1 MFAVAG
7 VTGNTGSVVAREL
20 LAAGEKVRVIVRDA
34 AKGQA
39 WKAKGADVAVAPLDD
54 AAAVARALEGV
65 KGAYLLSP
73 TSVASADPLG
83 ESRAQVEAMA
93 RAVAASAVP
102 HVVFLSSIAAHH
114 PERTGPIVSV
124 HHAEERLSAVA
135 RDVTF
140 IRPAYFLENWRS
152 VFAAVK
158 GDGVL
163 PSFLQPGRAFPM
175 VATEDI
181 GRVAAERLL
190 AGPAGR
196 RVIELAGPEDY
207 TPEAIARALGKVL
220 LGREAHVV
228 PLPLEQ
234 VVPVLTSFGVSAPM
248 AALYR
253 ELYESLHTGHV
264 DFERRDGAV
273 VRGKVGAEAAFAALA
288 G

>member
-1 MFAVAG
+1 MEGAG
-7 VTGNTGSVVAREL
+7 GP
-20 LAAGEKVRVIVRDA
+20 VRDA

-39 WKAKGADVAVAPLDD
+39 WKAKGADVAVAQLGDV
-54 AAAVARALEGV
+54 AAVARALEGV

-73 TSVASADPLG
+73 PSVASDDPLG
-83 ESRAQVEAMA
+83 ESRAQVDAMA
-93 RAVAASAVP
+93 QAIAASAVP

-114 PERTGPIVSV
+114 AEGTGPIVTV

-135 RDVTF
+135 RGVTF
-140 IRPAYFLENWRS
+140 VRPAYFLENWRS

-190 AGPAGR
+190 VGPAGR

-207 TPEAIARALGKVL
+207 TPEAIARALGEVL
-220 LGREAHVV
+220 IGREARVV
-228 PLPLEQ
+228 HLPLEQ
-234 VVPVLTSFGVSAPM
+234 VAPVLTSFGVSAPM

-253 ELYESLHTGHV
+253 ELYASLHSGHV

-273 VRGKVGAEAAFAALA
+273 VRGKVGAQAAFAALA
-288 G
+288 A

>member
-20 LAAGEKVRVIVRDA
+20 LAAGAQVRVIVRDA

-39 WKAKGADVAVAPLDD
+39 WKEKGADVAVAQLDD
-54 AAAVARALEGV
+54 TAALARALHGV

-73 TSVASADPLG
+73 PSITSPDPLG
-83 ESRAQVEAMA
+83 ESRSLVDAVA
-93 RAVAASAVP
+93 RAIAASAVP
-102 HVVFLSSIAAHH
+102 HVVFLSSMAAHL
-114 PERTGPIVSV
+114 PDRTGPILTTRY
-124 HHAEERLSAVA
+124 AEEKLSAVTQ
-135 RDVTF
+135 DVTF
-140 IRPAYFLENWRS
+140 IRPAYFLENWRP

-163 PSFLQPGRAFPM
+163 PSFLPPGRAFPM

-196 RVIELAGPEDY
+196 RVVELAGPEDY

-220 LGREAHVV
+220 LGREASVV
-228 PLPLEQ
+228 PLPLDQ
-234 VVPVLTSFGVSAPM
+234 VEPVFTSFGVSAPV

-253 ELYESLHTGHV
+253 EMYTSIHTGHI

-273 VRGKVGAEAAFAALA
+273 VRGKVGAEAVFAALSA
-288 G
+288 

>member
-20 LAAGEKVRVIVRDA
+20 LAAGQEVRVIVRDA
-34 AKGQA
+34 AKAEA
-39 WKAKGADVAVAPLDD
+39 WRARGADVAVARLDD
-54 AAAVARALEGV
+54 AAAVARALHGA

-73 TSVASADPLG
+73 TPVTSSDPLG
-83 ESRAQVEAMA
+83 ESRAQVDAMA
-93 RAVAASAVP
+93 RAIAESAVP

-114 PERTGPIVSV
+114 PERTGPILTT
-124 HHAEERLSAVA
+124 HYAEERLSAAA

-152 VFAAVK
+152 VFASVK

-196 RVIELAGPEDY
+196 QVIELAGPEDY

-220 LGREAHVV
+220 VGREARVA

-234 VVPVLTSFGVSAPM
+234 VAPVLSLFGVSAPM

-253 ELYESLHTGHV
+253 EMYTSLHTGHV

-273 VRGKVGAEAAFAALA
+273 VRGKVGPEAAFAAMA
-288 G
+288 A

>member
-20 LAAGEKVRVIVRDA
+20 LAAGQAVRVIVRDA
-34 AKGQA
+34 AKGEA
-39 WKAKGADVAVAPLDD
+39 WKARGADVAVAQLDD
-54 AAAVARALEGV
+54 AVALARALDGV

-73 TSVASADPLG
+73 PSVTSSDPLT
-83 ESRAQVEAMA
+83 ESRSQVDAMA

-114 PERTGPIVSV
+114 PDRTGPILTV
-124 HHAEERLSAVA
+124 HYAEQKLSAAA

-140 IRPAYFLENWRS
+140 VRPSYFLENWRS
-152 VFAAVK
+152 AFAAVK

-196 RVIELAGPEDY
+196 QVVELTGPEDY
-207 TPEAIARALGKVL
+207 TPEAIARALGNAL

-228 PLPLEQ
+228 PLPVEQ
-234 VVPVLTSFGVSAPM
+234 AEPILTSLGVSPAM

-253 ELYESLHTGHV
+253 EMYTSFHTGHV
-264 DFERRDGAV
+264 DFERRGGAV
-273 VRGKVGAEAAFAALA
+273 VRGKVGAEAAFAAMA
-288 G
+288 A